1 MDINE
6 YAIKYLMKAL
16 YILKRKKI
24 NKETSVIS
32 LAPKVLT
39 KEEDIKVIKPY
50 LDELERSL
58 AETDLTNI
66 AVTGAY
72 GSGKSTII
80 KTFQQLHYEYE
91 YINISLASFKDN
103 DENGKKKSL
112 GESEK
117 NIETKILKSSGEE
130 NDKSKKQENF
140 NTNLERRLEISI
152 LQQIFYHVKPS
163 EIPDSRFKRII
174 NNEGWELLLK
184 SLWLII
190 WLISVFILF
199 KFDYLDKLNPLTWHI
214 SYKID
219 WIAFVSF
226 IIFFGGVGFFAKYI
240 VHLFSNSKINKFS
253 IKGELELGD
262 NFDKSVFNE
271 HLEEIIY
278 FFERTSYNVV
288 VIEDLD
294 RFDTT
299 DIFTKLRELNIL
311 LNTSKLINRD
321 INFIYA
327 VRDEL
332 FTDKNER
339 VKFFDYIIPIIPFI
353 NSSNAGVKLNELV
366 KTRQL
371 ENVLTSDFIQDIVS
385 FIDDIDMRLL
395 INIFHE
401 FCIYRR
407 NIPAESQDNLFAMI
421 VYKNMYPDDFGK
433 LSKRDGILYKFVS
446 SKDEYIKT
454 LLVYYTGKIKKIESE
469 IDTIEKEMIASILEL
484 RAIYLFK
491 VLTRIP
497 GITDIYINNQKKALS
512 DFLEYENFA
521 MLLENKNS
529 IIRYYHNGSGVYN
542 SDITFAKIIDNVSQN
557 SYEKREELVLG
568 KTNSHKNKLKNEIIQ
583 LKIKKKEIESQ
594 SLQEIFQEIDVEPY
608 LGSFSNNQMMRT
620 LLINGYLNEDYE
632 DYISL
637 FHEGNTTRAD
647 ETFKRKIKSGKVS
660 PFDYRLSDKIGN
672 LIKEIPDKY
681 FKREIILNFDLLDF
695 LTENFNQYK
704 VRYIDIISV
713 LSNEKD
719 NSVRFIDEYIER
731 GKNLSQFI
739 KSICES
745 WNNWWYYIIVNKN
758 SFINNDEK
766 LEKYLK
772 LIIEYAN
779 EEDVLRMNRDN
790 KLSEFMS
797 TRPNFISLIGNSYEA
812 KTRNLIQ
819 NLNIKFKQLDLPDET
834 TKSLFDY
841 IYENN
846 FYEINAG
853 NISMMLLLYNN
864 SIDNSALVESNYST
878 ILYSGCKSLI
888 DYVHNNISTYIN
900 NVFLRLDGN
909 TKEVEENVVKLLNY
923 DTLSISEKI
932 NIVLKQE
939 ALISDISDI
948 QNHEVK
954 QMLLNNNRIATTW
967 NNVYLYYETLEEGSN
982 LDEVLLRYL
991 DQEVNSSLLSKQT
1004 IKSELK
1010 GQSEDVIIN
1019 FSLKIINCNELQYD
1033 SYIKLLKSTPYRWNS
1048 LNFEHLNGDKV
1059 KWMVDTSFLSLSA
1072 SNFNRLKNHFPK
1084 EHIRFIE
1091 KQQDRL
1097 LPIFSELGLD
1107 MEDVLSILKSETVTI
1122 KNKIGLIEKID
1133 DNFVIGNKDIAKL
1146 TCGILAISHN
1156 SVPLNFDVIRSLLN
1170 SSSSKEYKIRLLNK
1184 QVEELTDFQLQDLTE
1199 QLGWSYQKL
1208 FKRQNKPT
1216 FVDTE
1221 YNRLLFDNL
1230 QNRGMIKRYEEYKG
1244 DQLKVFANY

>member
-1 MDINE
+1 MNTNE

-16 YILKRKKI
+16 FWLKRKKK

-58 AETDLTNI
+58 AEEDLTNI

-80 KTFQQLHYEYE
+80 KTFQQLHYEHE
-91 YINISLASFKDN
+91 YLNISLASFKDN
-103 DENGKKKSL
+103 DENGKKKSSV
-112 GESEK
+112 ESK
-117 NIETKILKSSGEE
+117 QNIERKNLNNTGEE
-130 NDKSKKQENF
+130 KDESKKQDTF
-140 NTNLERRLEISI
+140 NTCLERRLEISI

-174 NNEGWELLLK
+174 NNEGWKLILK
-184 SLWLII
+184 SLWLVI
-190 WLISVFILF
+190 WLISAFALF
-199 KFDYLDKLNPLTWHI
+199 KFDYLDKLNPSTWHI
-214 SYKID
+214 SFKID

-226 IIFFGGVGFFAKYI
+226 AVFFVGVGIFTKYI
-240 VHLFSNSKINKFS
+240 VRLFSNSKINKFS

-311 LNTSKLINRD
+311 LNTSKLIKRE

-327 VRDEL
+327 IKDEL

-454 LLVYYTGKIKKIESE
+454 LLVHYTGKIEKIESE
-469 IDTIEKEMIASILEL
+469 IDNIEKEMIASIVEL
-484 RAIYLFK
+484 RAIYLFN

-497 GITDIYINNQKKALS
+497 GITDIYINNQKITLGN
-512 DFLEYENFA
+512 FLEDGNFA

-529 IIRYYHNGSGVYN
+529 IIRYYINGNGYYN
-542 SDITFAKIIDNVSQN
+542 SDITFAKIVDNISQN
-557 SYEKREELVLG
+557 SYEKREEFVLG

-594 SLQEIFQEIDVEPY
+594 SLQEIFQEIDIEPY

-647 ETFKRKIKSGKVS
+647 EAFKRKIKSGKVS

-681 FKREIILNFDLLDF
+681 FKREVILNFDLLDF
-695 LTENFNQYK
+695 LSENFNQYK
-704 VRYIDIISV
+704 VRYNAIISV

-719 NSVRFIDEYIER
+719 NSVKFIEEYIEK
-731 GKNLSQFI
+731 GKNMSLFI
-739 KSICES
+739 KSICEF

-790 KLSEFMS
+790 KLSEFIS
-797 TRPNFISLIGNSYEA
+797 TRPNFISLIDNSYED

-834 TKSLFDY
+834 TKLLFDY

-864 SIDNSALVESNYST
+864 SIDKCALIESNYST
-878 ILYSGCKSLI
+878 ILYSRCKNLI
-888 DYVHNNISTYIN
+888 NYVENNISTYIN
-900 NVFLRLDGN
+900 NVFLRLEGN

-939 ALISDISDI
+939 VLISDISDI
-948 QNHEVK
+948 QNHEIK
-954 QMLLNNNRIATTW
+954 QMLLNNNRIATNW
-967 NNVYLYYETLEEGSN
+967 NNVYLYYETLEKGSD
-982 LDEVLLRYL
+982 LDEVLLSYL
-991 DQEVNSSLLSKQT
+991 NQETNFNLLSMQT
-1004 IKSELK
+1004 IRAELNEK
-1010 GQSEDVIIN
+1010 PEDVIKN
-1019 FSLKIINCNELQYD
+1019 FSLKIINSNELQYD
-1033 SYIKLLKSTPYRWNS
+1033 SYIKLLKSTPYTWNS
-1048 LNFEHLNGDKV
+1048 LNFEQLNEDKV

-1072 SNFNRLKNHFPK
+1072 SNFNRLKNNFPK
-1084 EHIRFIE
+1084 ERIRFIE

-1097 LPIFSELGLD
+1097 LPIFKELGLD
-1107 MEDVLSILKSETVTI
+1107 DNDVLLLLKSGTVTI
-1122 KNKIGLIEKID
+1122 KNKIGVIEKID

-1146 TCGILAISHN
+1146 TCDILAISNN
-1156 SVPLNFDVIRSLLN
+1156 SVPLNFDVIKSLLN
-1170 SSSSKEYKIRLLNK
+1170 SSSSKEFKIKLLNK
-1184 QVEELTDFQLQDLTE
+1184 QAEGLTDSQLQDLTE

-1208 FKRQNKPT
+1208 FKKQYKPT
-1216 FVDTE
+1216 FTDTK
-1221 YNRLLFDNL
+1221 YNRFLFDNL
-1230 QNRGMIKRYEEYKG
+1230 EKRGLIKRYEESKG